1 MENWCHVCTS
11 ASFLVVETFNW
22 FSKQF
27 KLIATANFNSQSIVE
42 IPPIHVVKIT
52 GFKLNNWTFQC
63 LVLSITWEATKVRLG
78 VDICW
83 NKFWNPL
90 WFREPEFCTNFNGS
104 SNEFIAILWK
114 FSNWISFPLILLHYF
129 GFKQNLKCWIVTN
142 NDLISNN
149 NNDNNNNNNNDLIS

>member
-1 MENWCHVCTS
+1 MSLHWSAGLSNERKIRFPFDRINSEIFWFWSKRKKLGDPRISGFLIDEMENWCHVCIN

-42 IPPIHVVKIT
+42 IPPPSMLKTI
-52 GFKLNNWTFQC
+52 GNWTFQC
-63 LVLSITWEATKVRLG
+63 LVLSITWEVKVMLG

-104 SNEFIAILWK
+104 SNEFKAIPVK
-114 FSNWISFPLILLHYF
+114 IL
-129 GFKQNLKCWIVTN
+129 
-142 NDLISNN
+142 
-149 NNDNNNNNNNDLIS
+149 